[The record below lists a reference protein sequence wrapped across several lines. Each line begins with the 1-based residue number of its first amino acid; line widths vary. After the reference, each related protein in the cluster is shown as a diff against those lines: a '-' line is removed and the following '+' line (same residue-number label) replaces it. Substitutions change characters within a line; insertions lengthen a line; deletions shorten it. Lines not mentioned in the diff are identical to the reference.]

1 MWRCSPQNIRELLT
15 GPLSFSLFSGPVN
28 QSLGFEEVVVTSC
41 LFLKPSSSSF
51 DGHTPTMVWAV
62 RIGRRRKKNRFHKD
76 NLRHL
81 PRFPDFFVTSSWFSL
96 HSWPVAGRN
105 KGIGNRTMATIKYK
119 LFNRPLIVFFLSV
132 EQLLFYCLHR
142 EGSVVRLSTICVL
155 KLNVNYE
162 CVVLPI
168 VWVINIEFWDTGR
181 RFLTHFPWTC
191 SRGKDPISVVN
202 LPVVKELQQQTWR
215 EDWLLI

>member
-1 MWRCSPQNIRELLT
+1 MLLQMLCHLGPYITHCLSRLWLVGRCRMWRCSPQNIRELLT

-96 HSWPVAGRN
+96 HSWPVAGRMKEMLERIETWDVIHLMGAPRTRN
-105 KGIGNRTMATIKYK
+105 K
-119 LFNRPLIVFFLSV
+119 L
-132 EQLLFYCLHR
+132 
-142 EGSVVRLSTICVL
+142 
-155 KLNVNYE
+155 
-162 CVVLPI
+162 
-168 VWVINIEFWDTGR
+168 GR
-181 RFLTHFPWTC
+181 SH
-191 SRGKDPISVVN
+191 
-202 LPVVKELQQQTWR
+202 ELEKNQHVTTTPR
-215 EDWLLI
+215 LLIRN

>member
-1 MWRCSPQNIRELLT
+1 MLCHLGPYITHCLSRLWLVGRCRMWRCSPQNIRELLT

-96 HSWPVAGRN
+96 HSWPVAGR
-105 KGIGNRTMATIKYK
+105 KKEM
-119 LFNRPLIVFFLSV
+119 L
-132 EQLLFYCLHR
+132 
-142 EGSVVRLSTICVL
+142 
-155 KLNVNYE
+155 
-162 CVVLPI
+162 
-168 VWVINIEFWDTGR
+168 GR
-181 RFLTHFPWTC
+181 RCQVVFSFMMSWRVNRWKIFLIQYF
-191 SRGKDPISVVN
+191 
-202 LPVVKELQQQTWR
+202 
-215 EDWLLI
+215 LLGTGLLVR